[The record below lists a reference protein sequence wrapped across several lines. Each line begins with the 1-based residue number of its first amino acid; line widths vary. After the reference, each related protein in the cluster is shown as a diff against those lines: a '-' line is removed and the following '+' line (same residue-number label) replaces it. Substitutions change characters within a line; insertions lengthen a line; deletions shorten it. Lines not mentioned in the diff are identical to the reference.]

1 MSPSLGLALEEP
13 DPARRLAQALEAER
27 LGCESLWLEPRADED
42 ALAALAELA
51 RVTSRLRLGTWGYA
65 LEARHPL
72 VSARAFVE
80 LDHASGGRVEIGL
93 RDADVASLAEA
104 ITVCKKLWCDPAVEH
119 RGASFELDETALER
133 RPLQRPWPRLH
144 LQGESDAS
152 LDRAS
157 RMTDGWLAVGHSPA
171 SIAAPLERIRARR
184 TRAETLDG
192 RFQISARTEPKSRAE
207 LANWRDAGV
216 DRLIVSFATLR
227 ALR

>member
-1 MSPSLGLALEEP
+1 MPLVLGLALAEA

-27 LGCESLWLEPRADED
+27 LGCESLWLEARAEED
-42 ALAALAELA
+42 ALATLAELA
-51 RVTSRLRLGTWGYA
+51 RATSRVRLATRGFA

-93 RDADVASLAEA
+93 RDADGASLAEA
-104 ITVCKKLWCDPAVEH
+104 ITVCKKLWCDPTVEH
-119 RGASFELDETALER
+119 RGASFEVDETAPEL

-144 LQGESDAS
+144 LEGESDAS

-171 SIAAPLERIRARR
+171 SIGAPLTRIRARR

-192 RFQISARTEPKSRAE
+192 RFQVSVYAEPGSRAE
-207 LANWRDAGV
+207 LAAWQDAGV
-216 DRLIVSFATLR
+216 DRLIVSLATLR
-227 ALR
+227 ALH